1 MDYADMSKT
10 ADAFRAVATDLGPAR
25 LSGLPKG
32 AGSYGYA
39 YLAGAVDQV
48 VSAFNERHDAVVEG
62 TKGVG
67 TTIDSCRLAY
77 QAADAI
83 AEANLGKLLGRLF
96 GVGPR

>member
-10 ADAFRAVATDLGPAR
+10 ADGFRAVASDLGAAR
-25 LSGLPKG
+25 LRDVPKG
-32 AGSYGYA
+32 AGTYGYA
-39 YLAGAVDQV
+39 YLAGAVEQV

-62 TKGVG
+62 TKAVG

-83 AEANLGKLLGRLF
+83 AEANLGGLLGRLL
-96 GVGPR
+96 GTGPR